1 MLGCV
6 VGRRL
11 GDPEGDNDGPEEGRL
26 VGVGDGSS
34 VGCGVIVGLDVGG
47 TDGVNV
53 GTDVGRSVGV
63 DVSTGVSRSVGVDVG
78 SKEGYLKRKLG
89 DCVGGNVGPVEGRGV
104 GVGVGSIL
112 SSRAGDA
119 VIGLGVEAID
129 EGNVGDNVGPSVGG
143 IAISCVVVAFG
154 ENVGTLDGSPIGFCD
169 GGVDEISEE

>member
-11 GDPEGDNDGPEEGRL
+11 GDLEGDNDGPEEGRL

-53 GTDVGRSVGV
+53 GTGVG
-63 DVSTGVSRSVGVDVG
+63 RSVGVDVG
-78 SKEGYLKRKLG
+78 SKEGDLKWKLG
-89 DCVGGNVGPVEGRGV
+89 DCVGSNVSPVEGRGV

-112 SSRAGDA
+112 SSRAGDV

-143 IAISCVVVAFG
+143 LAISCVVVAFG
-154 ENVGTLDGSPIGFCD
+154 ENVGTLDGIPIGFCD